1 MDKVPMSRMEF
12 DATGHYSRPDILEFY
27 INDGDEEFE

>member
-12 DATGHYSRPDILEFY
+12 DATGHYTRPDILELKVH
-27 INDGDEEFE
+27 DGEAR